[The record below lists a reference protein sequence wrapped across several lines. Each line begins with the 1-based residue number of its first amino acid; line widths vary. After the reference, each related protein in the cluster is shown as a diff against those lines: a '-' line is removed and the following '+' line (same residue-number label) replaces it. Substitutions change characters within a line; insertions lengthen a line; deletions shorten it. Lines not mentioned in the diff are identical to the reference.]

1 VKFRI
6 QVSPYAG
13 GHKGTI
19 CYGMHDV
26 AWSGR
31 VWPSRERAMKEARE
45 AMDKIVLA
53 AKQWERDHDAKA
65 LAADKFGD
73 EGGPA

>member
-1 VKFRI
+1 
-6 QVSPYAG
+6 
-13 GHKGTI
+13 
-19 CYGMHDV
+19 MHDV